1 MSFLKQ
7 IFTASFLKKAM
18 YASLLVLVVLNLFIR
33 PHEPHF
39 NAERFPGFWA
49 LFGAGGAILLA
60 FIAKWSAHTF
70 LGKDV
75 DFYLK
80 KEKQN
85 SASLKEAK

>member
-18 YASLLVLVVLNLFIR
+18 YASLSVLVAFNLFIR

-39 NAERFPGFWA
+39 GAERLPGFWA
-49 LFGAGGAILLA
+49 LFGAGVAILLA
-60 FIAKWSAHTF
+60 FVAKWCAHTF

-80 KEKQN
+80 KENQD
-85 SASLKEAK
+85 SASEAK